1 MVVLVVGVVLV
12 GLSWIAAWGPFGVF
26 SELSFFPLWLGYIL
40 TINGL
45 SQVLFKR
52 SLLESMGWSFLL
64 LFVISIPLWWFFEGM
79 NAIVQNWHYH
89 LAHPIS
95 AIHYF
100 IQASVDFSTVVPAVL
115 SASFFL
121 AFVLQKFGRDW
132 PKWRPNVTDASLAG
146 SVLLGLG
153 CFSLLPLFP
162 NEAFPLVWITPI
174 LILEPVAFSIGYPS
188 LIADFQRNGWMRLF
202 SIMAATMITGFFWEM
217 WNYYSLPKWTYTIP
231 YVGFWKLFEM
241 PLFGYFGYPFFGIII
256 FGYAAIAI
264 KLMRRQN
271 LLDMFP
277 DAARRL

>member
-1 MVVLVVGVVLV
+1 
-12 GLSWIAAWGPFGVF
+12 
-26 SELSFFPLWLGYIL
+26 
-40 TINGL
+40 
-45 SQVLFKR
+45 
-52 SLLESMGWSFLL
+52 
-64 LFVISIPLWWFFEGM
+64 M

-89 LAHPIS
+89 LAQPIS
-95 AIHYF
+95 AMHYF

-162 NEAFPLVWITPI
+162 HETFPLVWITPI

-217 WNYYSLPKWTYTIP
+217 WNYYSLPKWTYTVP
-231 YVGFWKLFEM
+231 YVGFLKVFEM
-241 PLFGYFGYPFFGIII
+241 PLLGYFGYPSFGIII
-256 FGYAAIAI
+256 FSYAAIAI

-277 DAARRL
+277 NAARRL

>member
-12 GLSWIAAWGPFGVF
+12 GLSWIAAWGAPGGF

-45 SQVLFKR
+45 SEVLFKR
-52 SLLESMGWSFLL
+52 SLLESMGWAFLL

-89 LAHPIS
+89 LAQPIS
-95 AIHYF
+95 AMHYF

-121 AFVLQKFGRDW
+121 AFVLQKFGCDW
-132 PKWRPNVTDASLAG
+132 PKWRLNVTDASLAG

-162 NEAFPLVWITPI
+162 NEAFPLVWIAPL
-174 LILEPVAFSIGYPS
+174 LILEPMGFSIGHPS

-202 SIMAATMITGFFWEM
+202 S
-217 WNYYSLPKWTYTIP
+217 L
-231 YVGFWKLFEM
+231 M
-241 PLFGYFGYPFFGIII
+241 P
-256 FGYAAIAI
+256 AR
-264 KLMRRQN
+264 MRHGSSRE
-271 LLDMFP
+271 
-277 DAARRL
+277 